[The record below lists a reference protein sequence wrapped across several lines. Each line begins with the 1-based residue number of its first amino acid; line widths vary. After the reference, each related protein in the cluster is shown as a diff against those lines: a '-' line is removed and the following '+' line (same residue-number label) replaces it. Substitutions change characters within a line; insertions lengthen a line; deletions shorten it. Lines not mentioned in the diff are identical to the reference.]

1 MSESIYNISSEYLWL
16 LQEIEAADGELSDE
30 LLEKLQQN
38 EDNRDVKFDNL
49 AYISRKIADE
59 NNAIDIELERL
70 EERKERNLS
79 NIARLDNLILKL
91 LQLYELKNKAGNL
104 YHKTVMNT
112 FTTRTSKSVL
122 VDDKLLEKYNPIT
135 NDKYLTSPF
144 ISYVIKEKLSDPKVV
159 LDIKNKSTVDNQFTC
174 SLNVDK
180 NAVKE
185 VLIAQEDLDKVKE
198 TNVTEPSLFDV
209 TPTVDVPKIDFAVIN
224 TNTTI
229 KIK

>member
-16 LQEIEAADGELSDE
+16 LQEIEAEDDELSDE

-38 EDNRDVKFDNL
+38 EDKRDVKFDNL

-70 EERKERNLS
+70 KERKERNLS

-104 YHKTVMNT
+104 YHKTAMNT
-112 FTTRTSKSVL
+112 FTTRTNKSV
-122 VDDKLLEKYNPIT
+122 VVNDKLLEKYNPVT
-135 NDKYLTSPF
+135 NDEYLTSPF

-185 VLIAQEDLDKVKE
+185 VLIAQEDLDKIKE

-209 TPTVDVPKIDFAVIN
+209 TPAVNVPKIDFAAIN
-224 TNTTI
+224 TNITI